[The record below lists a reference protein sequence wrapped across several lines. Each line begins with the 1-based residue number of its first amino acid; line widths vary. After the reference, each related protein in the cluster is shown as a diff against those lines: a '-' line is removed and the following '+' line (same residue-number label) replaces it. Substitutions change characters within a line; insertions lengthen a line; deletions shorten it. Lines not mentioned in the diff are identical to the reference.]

1 MKLCYSCMQPIDD
14 KENTTCPHCGEPLQL
29 SCDTTKFLKPRTVL
43 QNKFVVGKVLG
54 AGGFGITYI
63 GWNQV
68 LQCRVAIKEYYPRM
82 LSKRSQDG
90 ATVTLTDTTK
100 QQRFRLGLHQFLEE
114 AKSIANLQDVK
125 GVIKIFNFFEEN
137 GTGYIVMEFLEGMDV
152 KQILKETNN
161 KAGYEWSR
169 RVVLT
174 VLHILRDIH
183 KRGVLH
189 RDIAPDNI
197 FVTKEGVIKLI
208 DFGAAKYVTQMANPH
223 SDIVLKVGYAP
234 IEQYSKKAKQGPYTD
249 LYAVAALFYRLLT
262 GQKPQAANER
272 IANDQLK
279 SLSELGV
286 KIPQQAEFAI
296 MMCLSIQP
304 QFRLQSAQEFMEA
317 LDGADFEP
325 VYEPEWIL
333 PDDMKES
340 EKGIKALGKKIAS
353 LPVAAKAGIVVAVI
367 ALAGGSVAL
376 GMNLT
381 QHKQIE
387 TGESKSANG
396 MPDWVSFG
404 TQIEKADQKAK
415 NLGLKTAYNYE
426 YHQDEPE
433 DKIIRCQI
441 DGQDSNE
448 GQKVT
453 KGTTLNFTVASSS
466 KVSIIDYKNS
476 DKAAIEQDL
485 AVRFGDLYNKNKDK
499 MIFEHY
505 NKDVPKDI
513 CYDQTVQPGSVLA
526 LSNMDQFKLYLS
538 WGKESDYVVKMPDLT
553 GKAVAQAKKVL
564 AKKNIKVKYKINQLF
579 DDTAKIGTIVGDG
592 QEPKKGTKVNTNMA
606 DKLNVNHVDTVI
618 LWVSKGPE
626 ATPTPEPTVE
636 PTVAPTKKPAK
647 TQAPTTDR
655 SVSKKKS
662 SSKKKAKKDSDS
674 VRFETNENNTKSIY

>member
-14 KENTTCPHCGEPLQL
+14 KENTTCPHCGEPLAL
-29 SCDTTKFLKPRTVL
+29 SCDTTKYLKPGTVL
-43 QNKFVVGKVLG
+43 QNKFIVGKVLG

-82 LSKRSQDG
+82 LSKRSTDG
-90 ATVTLTDTTK
+90 ATVTLTDVTK
-100 QQRFRLGLHQFLEE
+100 QQRFRIGLHQFLEE

-223 SDIVLKVGYAP
+223 SEIVLKSGYAP
-234 IEQYSKKAKQGPYTD
+234 IEQYSVKAKQGPYTD

-262 GQKPQAANER
+262 GQKPPAANER
-272 IANDQLK
+272 ISEDKLK
-279 SLSELGV
+279 SLSEFGI

-296 MMCLSIQP
+296 MMCLSVNP
-304 QFRLQSAQEFMEA
+304 QYRLQSAQEFMEA

-333 PDDMKES
+333 PDDMKEK
-340 EKGIKALGKKIAS
+340 EKGLKGLGKKLS
-353 LPVAAKAGIVVAVI
+353 GLPVAAKAGIVVAMI
-367 ALAGGSVAL
+367 ALIAGLAAL
-376 GMNLT
+376 TVNLT
-381 QHKQIE
+381 KQPRLE
-387 TGESKSANG
+387 TGQNTSSNG
-396 MPDWVSFG
+396 MPDWVGYG
-404 TQIEKADQKAK
+404 TKIDKAEQKAK
-415 NLGLKTAYNYE
+415 QLGLKTSFVYE
-426 YHQDEPE
+426 YHQEEPQ
-433 DKIIRCQI
+433 DKIIRCLI
-441 DGQDSNE
+441 NGADSNE

-453 KGTTLNFTVASSS
+453 KGATLSFVIASKD
-466 KVSIIDYKNS
+466 KVSIIDYKNT

-485 AVRFGDLYNKNKDK
+485 AARFGNLYNKEN
-499 MIFEHY
+499 MIEESY
-505 NKDVPKDI
+505 NEEVQKGI
-513 CYDQTVQPGSVLA
+513 CYDQTVQPNTVLA
-526 LSNMDQFKLYLS
+526 LSNIEQFKLYLS
-538 WGKESDYVVKMPDLT
+538 WGKESDYVVKMPNLS
-553 GKAVAQAKKVL
+553 GKSVAQAKKLL
-564 AKKNIKVKYKINQLF
+564 AKKHIKVKYKIEQLF
-579 DDTAKIGTIVGDG
+579 DDEAKIGTIVGDG
-592 QEPKKGTKVNTNMA
+592 QEPKAGTKINTNSA
-606 DKLNVNHVDTVI
+606 DRYNTNHIDVVY
-618 LWVSKGPE
+618 LWTSKGPE
-626 ATPTPEPTVE
+626 ATPTPEPTI
-636 PTVAPTKKPAK
+636 APTIAPIKKPAK
-647 TQAPTTDR
+647 AQTPKKKK
-655 SVSKKKS
+655 SSKKKS
-662 SSKKKAKKDSDS
+662 NDTEFEFDDSGRSKD
-674 VRFETNENNTKSIY
+674 TNSLW